1 MSAKPVLRI
10 VPAPGDEIDKC
21 SLCACAGRCLARND
35 DDEVTVMSP
44 TNCYLPSTEHRY
56 GQSVYFKE
64 VVREPIR
71 N

>member
-1 MSAKPVLRI
+1 MD
-10 VPAPGDEIDKC
+10 DEPDKC
-21 SLCACAGRCLARND
+21 SLCACSGRCISSNAAG
-35 DDEVTVMSP
+35 EVTVLTP
-44 TNCYLPSTEHRY
+44 TNCYLPSDDPMK